1 MSLNMAKIRESKIS
15 QWYLFDQWPVQLG
28 IKIHAFLTGLSQK
41 EVKLITFWLLA
52 FWSRVWTTLMIIF
65 KIPMFYCCFFKAG
78 GFNELFDSINVW
90 ARKSGAASKVRS
102 SLPCINLGVSISGSR
117 ASFALLNLKFS
128 FFFLQLRPTGQM
140 SNFSRDEPNLGS

>member
-1 MSLNMAKIRESKIS
+1 
-15 QWYLFDQWPVQLG
+15 
-28 IKIHAFLTGLSQK
+28 
-41 EVKLITFWLLA
+41 
-52 FWSRVWTTLMIIF
+52 
-65 KIPMFYCCFFKAG
+65 MFYCCFFKAG